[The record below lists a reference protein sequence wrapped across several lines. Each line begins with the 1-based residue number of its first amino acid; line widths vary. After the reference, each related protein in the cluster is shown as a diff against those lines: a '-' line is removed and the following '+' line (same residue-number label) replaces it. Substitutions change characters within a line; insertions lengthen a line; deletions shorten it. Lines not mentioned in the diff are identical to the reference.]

1 MAFTRFIGNFVMYF
15 AVLLLF
21 VCSIST
27 TAYATGQIVGQHNL
41 SLDLVS
47 PKDGTSL
54 TAGETLPVTVKTSG
68 FTGIR
73 ITVKHLATGQE
84 EEIKASITAGDA
96 SGMGPKTWVA
106 PWQTAGKKPG
116 AYAVAVK
123 AVSGNTVADKVKT
136 ASIFLVQPVVVPNV
150 VGMTEQEA
158 VTTLNKTGLKTKPTK
173 YVSTSK
179 QGYWGKVVEQSIK
192 AGTKTTEPISLTVG
206 RK

>member
-1 MAFTRFIGNFVMYF
+1 MAFTRFIGNFVMYL
-15 AVLLLF
+15 AVLLLL
-21 VCSIST
+21 VCGIST
-27 TAYATGQIVGQHNL
+27 AACATGQIVGQHNL

-47 PKDGTSL
+47 PKDRMSITQ
-54 TAGETLPVTVKTSG
+54 GETLPVTVKTSG
-68 FTGIR
+68 FTGVR
-73 ITVKHLATGQE
+73 ITVKNLATGQE

-116 AYAVAVK
+116 TYAVAVK

-158 VTTLNKTGLKTKPTK
+158 VNTLNKTGLKTKPTK

-192 AGTKTTEPISLTVG
+192 AGTKTTEPISLTIG